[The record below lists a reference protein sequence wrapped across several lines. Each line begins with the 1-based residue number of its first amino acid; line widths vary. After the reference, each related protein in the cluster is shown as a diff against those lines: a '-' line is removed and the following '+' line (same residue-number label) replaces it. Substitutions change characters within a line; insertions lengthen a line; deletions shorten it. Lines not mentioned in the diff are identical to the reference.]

1 MSGHITAEE
10 VARIAELARL
20 RLTEDE
26 IAHYTD
32 HLEKVLDHAA
42 DLDEVDLDGLPA
54 TWQAIPLTNVLR
66 EDVVGHDVA
75 PDEVLAQ
82 APAVEEHQ
90 FRVPPILGE
99 AP

>member
-1 MSGHITAEE
+1 MSGGLSVAE

-20 RLTEDE
+20 RLTEDQL
-26 IAHYTD
+26 AHYAE
-32 HLEKVLDHAA
+32 HLGAVLDHAD
-42 DLDEVDLDGLPA
+42 DLDEVDLDGVPA
-54 TWQAIPLTNVLR
+54 TWQAVPLTNVVR
-66 EDVVGHDVA
+66 DDVVAAEID

-82 APAVEEHQ
+82 APAVEDHQ

>member
-1 MSGHITAEE
+1 MSGHITPAE

-20 RLTEDE
+20 RLTADAL
-26 IAHYTD
+26 AHYTD

-42 DLDEVDLDGLPA
+42 DLDEVDLDGITS
-54 TWQAIPLTNVLR
+54 TWQALPLTNVLR
-66 EDVVGHDVA
+66 DDVVGTDVD
-75 PDEVLAQ
+75 PDEVLAA
-82 APAVEEHQ
+82 APAAEDHQ

>member
-1 MSGHITAEE
+1 MSGHITADE

-20 RLTEDE
+20 RLTDDE

-42 DLDEVDLDGLPA
+42 DLDEVDLDGVSS
-54 TWQAIPLTNVLR
+54 TWQAIPLINVMR
-66 EDVVGHDVA
+66 DDVVEVEVE
-75 PDEVLAQ
+75 PSEVLAQ
-82 APAVEEHQ
+82 APAAEDGQ

>member
-1 MSGHITAEE
+1 MSGHITPAE

-20 RLTEDE
+20 RLTDDE

-42 DLDEVDLDGLPA
+42 DLDEVDLDGITS
-54 TWQAIPLTNVLR
+54 TWQALPLTNVLR
-66 EDVVGHDVA
+66 DDVVGTDVD
-75 PDEVLAQ
+75 PDEVLAA
-82 APAVEEHQ
+82 APAAEDHQ